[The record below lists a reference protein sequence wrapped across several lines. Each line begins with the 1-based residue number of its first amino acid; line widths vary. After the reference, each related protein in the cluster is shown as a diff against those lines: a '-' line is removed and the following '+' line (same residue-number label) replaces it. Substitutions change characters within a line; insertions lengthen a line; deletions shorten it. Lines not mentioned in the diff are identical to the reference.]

1 MKNSKFWPLA
11 NYLLTQDRSRIV
23 LTFEEV
29 ETILGESLCKSA
41 RKYIAYWQ
49 PSATHTLP
57 NLCLEAG
64 YKVANV
70 DLRNEKVCFEKEL
83 QKQLQS

>member
-1 MKNSKFWPLA
+1 MGNSKFWPLV
-11 NYLLTQDRSRIV
+11 NYLKTHDRSRII
-23 LTFEEV
+23 LTFEEI
-29 ETILGESLCKSA
+29 ENILGVPLCKSA

-64 YKVANV
+64 YIITDV
-70 DLRNEKVCFEKEL
+70 DLRNEKVCFEKE
-83 QKQLQS
+83 

>member
-1 MKNSKFWPLA
+1 MGNSKFWPLV
-11 NYLLTQDRSRIV
+11 NYLKTHGGSRII
-23 LTFEEV
+23 LTFEEI
-29 ETILGESLCKSA
+29 ENILGVPLCESA

-64 YKVANV
+64 YNITDV
-70 DLRNEKVCFEKEL
+70 DLKNEKVRFEKG
-83 QKQLQS
+83 